1 MRYRKKPVEIEA
13 VQWTGLNLEEI
24 KAFVGK
30 SLIYDIIDT
39 AWEVGK
45 GRPRVFMKIKTLEGD
60 MIVSEGDYIIKGI
73 SGEFYPCKP
82 DIFKATYDQSS
93 RADLAIEEMAEL
105 QKALLKYRRADRPEL
120 QALRMKDIAEEIAD
134 VQIMLDQLIEVY
146 NCRDDVERMIGYKI
160 ERQLKRI
167 ERKEM
172 IGKVLYE

>member
-1 MRYRKKPVEIEA
+1 MNNYNTHIKK
-13 VQWTGLNLEEI
+13 
-24 KAFVGK
+24 
-30 SLIYDIIDT
+30 II
-39 AWEVGK
+39 
-45 GRPRVFMKIKTLEGD
+45 
-60 MIVSEGDYIIKGI
+60 S
-73 SGEFYPCKP
+73 
-82 DIFKATYDQSS
+82 TYDQSS

-146 NCRDDVERMIGYKI
+146 DCRDDVERMIGYKI
-160 ERQLKRI
+160 ERQLQRI

>member
-1 MRYRKKPVEIEA
+1 MNNYSTHIKK
-13 VQWTGLNLEEI
+13 
-24 KAFVGK
+24 
-30 SLIYDIIDT
+30 II
-39 AWEVGK
+39 
-45 GRPRVFMKIKTLEGD
+45 
-60 MIVSEGDYIIKGI
+60 S
-73 SGEFYPCKP
+73 
-82 DIFKATYDQSS
+82 TYDQSS

-146 NCRDDVERMIGYKI
+146 DCRDDVERMIGYKI

-172 IGKVLYE
+172 IEKVLYE